1 MTDLNFLV
9 IADTPEDLL
18 PLREVLQPF
27 EQGTATSIQLKR
39 IGWERAWQT
48 LLMDA
53 IEGKGPH
60 ISQIG
65 STWSATMAMLDALR
79 VFSENEVAT
88 VGGADQFLPAAWE
101 TVKLEN
107 RPGIWAIP
115 WNIYTFVLLYRKDLL
130 ERAHIDPEE
139 AFATPES
146 MRGTF
151 DKLSK
156 KGIAPWAFPSLRS
169 YADLVHIASSW
180 VRANGGEFM
189 DSDGRTPLF
198 ANPEASLGLVQFFEL
213 FHFIPSALQ
222 NLSMDACQQAF
233 AHGQTA
239 MLVGGMEVADD
250 LLSDPNT
257 LQEVRE
263 NLRVTTLP
271 GVPWIGGDHLVIW
284 KNARAD
290 LQVEKS
296 ALELVRFLSRKEMQ
310 VRLFQLQNILP
321 ARVDAY
327 LEINF
332 SLASTA
338 VTMQRILQDGRP
350 HPPIRLWRRIES
362 FLDEMLASI
371 GRSVLDQPHGQI
383 HEIVQLGLDKYSQ
396 KLATMLKG

>member
-1 MTDLNFLV
+1 MTDMNFLV

-48 LLMDA
+48 LLMEA

-79 VFSENEVAT
+79 VFSEDEVAT
-88 VGGADQFLPAAWE
+88 IGGKKQFLPAAWD
-101 TVKLEN
+101 TVKTEN

-115 WNIYTFVLLYRKDLL
+115 WSIYTFVLFYRKDLL

-139 AFATPES
+139 AFTTPEG
-146 MRGTF
+146 MRETF
-151 DKLSK
+151 DKLNK
-156 KGIAPWAFPSLRS
+156 KGIVPWAFPSLRA

-189 DSDGRTPLF
+189 GMDERTPLF

-213 FHFIPSALQ
+213 FPFIPSTLQ
-222 NLSMDACQQAF
+222 NLSVEACQQAF

-239 MLVGGMEVADD
+239 TLVGGLEVADD

-271 GVPWIGGDHLVIW
+271 GVPWIGGDHRVIW

-296 ALELVRFLSRKEMQ
+296 ALELVRFLSRKETQ
-310 VRLFQLQNILP
+310 VHLFQLQNILP
-321 ARVDAY
+321 ARLDAY
-327 LEINF
+327 PEIKF

-338 VTMQRILQDGRP
+338 ATMGRILQNGRP
-350 HPPIRLWRRIES
+350 HPPIRLWRRIEA
-362 FLDEMLASI
+362 FLDEMLAGI
-371 GRSVLDQPHGQI
+371 GRSVLDQPRGQI
-383 HEIVQLGLDKYSQ
+383 PEIVRLGLDKYSQ
-396 KLATMLKG
+396 KLTTMLKG

>member
-1 MTDLNFLV
+1 MTDMNFLV

-18 PLREVLQPF
+18 PLREVLKPF

-39 IGWERAWQT
+39 IGWERAWQS

-65 STWSATMAMLDALR
+65 STWSATMAILDALR
-79 VFSENEVAT
+79 VFSENEVVT
-88 VGGADQFLPAAWE
+88 MGGADQFLPAAWE

-115 WNIYTFVLLYRKDLL
+115 WSIYTFVLLYRKDLL
-130 ERAHIDPEE
+130 ERTYIDPEE
-139 AFATPES
+139 AFTTPES
-146 MRGTF
+146 MRATF
-151 DKLSK
+151 DRLSK

-213 FHFIPSALQ
+213 FPFIPSALQ

-233 AHGQTA
+233 ARGQTA
-239 MLVGGMEVADD
+239 MLVGGLEVADD
-250 LLSDPNT
+250 LLSSPNT

-296 ALELVRFLSRKEMQ
+296 ALELVHFLSRKETQM
-310 VRLFQLQNILP
+310 RLFQLQNILP
-321 ARVDAY
+321 ARLDTY
-327 LEINF
+327 SEINF
-332 SLASTA
+332 SLDSTA
-338 VTMQRILQDGRP
+338 TTMQQILERGRP

-362 FLDEMLASI
+362 FLDGMLASI
-371 GRSVLDQPHGQI
+371 GRSVLDQPHGQVP
-383 HEIVQLGLDKYSQ
+383 EIVRQGLDKYEQ